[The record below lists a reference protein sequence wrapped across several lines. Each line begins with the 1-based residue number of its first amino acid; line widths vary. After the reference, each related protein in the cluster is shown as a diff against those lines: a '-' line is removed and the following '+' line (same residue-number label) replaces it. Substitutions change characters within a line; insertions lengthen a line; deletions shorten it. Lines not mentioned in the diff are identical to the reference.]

1 MLLLSSKKNSYHIIT
16 MKQAII
22 DNHNFIYYLFN
33 VTAGAL
39 YALSLSTTLSY
50 QFWNIVIWFE
60 IIPASWI
67 Y

>member
-1 MLLLSSKKNSYHIIT
+1 